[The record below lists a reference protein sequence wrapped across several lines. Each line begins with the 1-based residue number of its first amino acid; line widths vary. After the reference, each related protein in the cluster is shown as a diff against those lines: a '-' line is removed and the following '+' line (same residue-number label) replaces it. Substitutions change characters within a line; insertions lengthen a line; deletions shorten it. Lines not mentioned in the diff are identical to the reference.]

1 MQTDFFVYKE
11 RKTKM
16 NVKILKLLEKNARME
31 IADIA
36 TVTSLTEEEVR
47 REISEMEKCGIIRG
61 YKGVIDWEK
70 VDSSSVSA
78 IIELKVTPKAGL
90 GFEEVAERIAKYP
103 AVESVSLMSGAC
115 DLTVVVT
122 GKTFQEVSLF
132 VAKELALIDSVT
144 STATQFI
151 MRRYKEFGV
160 ELINNE
166 EDGRGTISL

>member
-1 MQTDFFVYKE
+1 
-11 RKTKM
+11 M
-16 NVKILKLLEKNARME
+16 NTKILKLLEKNARME
-31 IADIA
+31 TSDIA
-36 TVTSLTEEEVR
+36 TVVGLTEEEVK
-47 REISEMEKCGIIRG
+47 REISDMEKSGIIRG

-70 VDSSSVSA
+70 VNTGSVSA

-122 GKTFQEVSLF
+122 GKTFREVSFF
-132 VAKELALIDSVT
+132 VAKELAVIDSVT

-160 ELINNE
+160 ELINTDTDE
-166 EDGRGTISL
+166 REKISL